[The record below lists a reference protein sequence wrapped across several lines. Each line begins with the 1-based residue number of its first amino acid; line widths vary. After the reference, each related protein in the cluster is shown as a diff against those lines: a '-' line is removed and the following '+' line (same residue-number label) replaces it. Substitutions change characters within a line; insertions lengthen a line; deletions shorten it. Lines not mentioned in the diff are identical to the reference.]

1 MHKLTDFKIRMISVG
16 TGVTDD
22 YPDGGCVILYA
33 LLEDGRI
40 FAKSGYSNATDL
52 WDEIDPA
59 IGETHTPME

>member
-22 YPDGGCVILYA
+22 HPDGGCVILYA

-40 FAKSGYSNATDL
+40 FSKSGYSDADDM
-52 WDEIDPA
+52 WDEIDPK
-59 IGETHTPME
+59 IGTTHTPME